1 MKITLMELRISVI
14 DTDTVSIK
22 LSVEGQE
29 MFFEAVLSGNHGIN
43 AITYPDDLVSI
54 LCRNAGE
61 AKKLHHLIWDLKS
74 GKPVTLPSYLG
85 DF

>member
-1 MKITLMELRISVI
+1 MKITLMELKISVVN
-14 DTDTVSIK
+14 TDTVIIK
-22 LSVEGQE
+22 LSVDGQE
-29 MFFEAVLSGNHGIN
+29 MLFEAVLSSNHGIN

-61 AKKLHHLIWDLKS
+61 AKRLHHLIWDLKK
-74 GKPVTLPSYLG
+74 GKPVIVPIYLG

>member
-1 MKITLMELRISVI
+1 MKITLMELRISAI

-22 LSVEGQE
+22 LSIEGQE
-29 MFFEAVLSGNHGIN
+29 MFFEATLSSNHGIN

-61 AKKLHHLIWDLKS
+61 AKKLHHLIWDLKN
-74 GKPVTLPSYLG
+74 GKLVTLPSYLG